1 MKLLIL
7 QSIPLVALFIFI
19 FSYYSDA
26 LDFCVADVEN
36 GPQTFIGYPCKN
48 LANVTVDDFVFSG
61 FADRGDTSNI
71 DKSSVNRPTV
81 TRFPGLN
88 GMGLAVSRIDM
99 DPNGAV
105 ALHIHPHSAE
115 IVHLVE
121 GSNTVYLKKLKKGEF
136 MVIPQGL
143 LHFQVNYGTRPAVVL
158 GSFGTE
164 DPGNQVVRS
173 ALFRNNL
180 SSFLVEKT
188 TNVGV
193 DEVKKLKKLLGG
205 SG

>member
-1 MKLLIL
+1 
-7 QSIPLVALFIFI
+7 
-19 FSYYSDA
+19 
-26 LDFCVADVEN
+26 
-36 GPQTFIGYPCKN
+36 
-48 LANVTVDDFVFSG
+48 
-61 FADRGDTSNI
+61 
-71 DKSSVNRPTV
+71 
-81 TRFPGLN
+81 
-88 GMGLAVSRIDM
+88 
-99 DPNGAV
+99 
-105 ALHIHPHSAE
+105 
-115 IVHLVE
+115 
-121 GSNTVYLKKLKKGEF
+121 